1 MKHAISTRWVAN
13 PNRGCSHSPQK
24 IIQSSYEYFIH
35 DQNWRIL
42 CSLNGHIGP
51 RIMFLIIEPGMV
63 IMIII
68 ERGVGFEPSNP
79 ISCKHE
85 SFWYPFL
92 KPHLITTYHSN
103 IGVQSKKSNRIR
115 YILPHAA

>member
-1 MKHAISTRWVAN
+1 MN
-13 PNRGCSHSPQK
+13 
-24 IIQSSYEYFIH
+24 
-35 DQNWRIL
+35 IL
-42 CSLNGHIGP
+42 FMIKTGESCVSLNGHIGP

-68 ERGVGFEPSNP
+68 EPGVGFEPSNP
-79 ISCKHE
+79 ISCKHV

-92 KPHLITTYHSN
+92 KPHLTTYHSN

-115 YILPHAA
+115 YIYLMRLNLGAPMGSRLRPWV